1 MWWSWIPDWSAHLV
15 YSHINACP
23 TVCRFGELRDN
34 HDPNLTYEGDNN
46 VLLQQTANYLL
57 GVLQERMSGESV
69 ASIARET
76 IHPLVQEVECRH
88 HLLLWTSLITM
99 RASLEGDMP
108 HHPIHSA

>member
-1 MWWSWIPDWSAHLV
+1 MGREIHALSCAAKTSSGFIARDCIQECREACGGHGYLAGQLTWSTVMLMLSFH
-15 YSHINACP
+15 S

-69 ASIARET
+69 APVARET
-76 IHPLVQEVECRH
+76 IR
-88 HLLLWTSLITM
+88 
-99 RASLEGDMP
+99 
-108 HHPIHSA
+108 